1 MIPPTA
7 QTAARLNP
15 ERPNPALAALGYAP
29 DDRVVIF
36 HADDLGMCQ
45 ATVSACLDLFG
56 AGTLSS
62 ASVMT
67 TCAWAP
73 AAAGVAREFPDADLG
88 VHLTLTS
95 EWSEYRW
102 SALSTRDPATGLL
115 DAQGH
120 LHATVEAARLHG
132 VPAAVRAEMDAQ
144 IRRAL
149 DLGIEVS
156 HVDAHM
162 GAAAHPRFLPDC
174 IELALRYGAVPMF
187 PRLDAAGWRSHGL
200 DARDAAQA
208 AQFTQTLA
216 ARGLPLVDH
225 LVMLPL
231 HRGGDQ
237 VPLIE
242 DLLGSLPPGLT
253 HFILHPARDT
263 PELRAIASDW
273 AGRVANHAA
282 FMDPRLPGVIERSG
296 VKVTSYRA
304 LRPLLGTA
312 RP

>member
-1 MIPPTA
+1 MIPPTS
-7 QTAARLNP
+7 P
-15 ERPNPALAALGYAP
+15 PNPALAALGYAP

-132 VPAAVRAEMDAQ
+132 VPAAE
-144 IRRAL
+144 RR
-149 DLGIEVS
+149 
-156 HVDAHM
+156 
-162 GAAAHPRFLPDC
+162 
-174 IELALRYGAVPMF
+174 
-187 PRLDAAGWRSHGL
+187 RS
-200 DARDAAQA
+200 AR
-208 AQFTQTLA
+208 T
-216 ARGLPLVDH
+216 RGL
-225 LVMLPL
+225 
-231 HRGGDQ
+231 
-237 VPLIE
+237 
-242 DLLGSLPPGLT
+242 
-253 HFILHPARDT
+253 
-263 PELRAIASDW
+263 
-273 AGRVANHAA
+273 
-282 FMDPRLPGVIERSG
+282 
-296 VKVTSYRA
+296 
-304 LRPLLGTA
+304 
-312 RP
+312 